1 MCKCNTNNTQT
12 TTQCHVCHQKPK
24 CPPKEPC
31 DCAVKDLSTN
41 CILYDQEDLPCSNI
55 KSGQSLS
62 AILLQLDTFICNL
75 RDELIRMF
83 TLKNIGNGARIYKG
97 IDSLGRKE
105 LRTITKTGN
114 IITVTENSNE
124 VSVGIDE
131 EALDTFIEENQK
143 TYSIVN
149 VGTNP
154 LRVNV
159 YKDSTI
165 VGDNTQFNFRTIVQE
180 NQGSGESFLRDIQ
193 QNTDDL
199 KVRVKTLV
207 SDNLTITATDEEVRI
222 ETPLTSSIPAL
233 YVNNLY
239 KPTYQEWL
247 TENKK
252 QNSGTAVAGFQFIGK
267 GTLAQP
273 FTDTVVYTLNPPSTP
288 PTPPTT
294 TPNTAI
300 QNALDGDTIYSYV
313 GSGTKLNPEKAG
325 QKIIIQNN
333 NTEYTFS
340 DNFNYNS
347 LNLEINGVVNSTTS
361 GYILDMEDDTSI
373 NQTSDLITIEIT
385 EGSVLNIQG
394 DGFRNNGNTIATN
407 TYQTGKIISLKGD
420 GSIRSATNN
429 ITKYLLNVD
438 ITNTGNNNDGN
449 LFFDVRCN
457 IQAEYQ
463 GVYKVGG
470 NGRIDFYNTVQ
481 SGTLANTVNTSLQ
494 AFVQT
499 GGQVRFWSKS
509 SLIFE
514 GSTRNNA
521 VIFTPSVGFTPK
533 FYSIGASFSGTTST
547 LFNKTTT
554 NNVVLEVTNSQSG
567 YGLTI
572 TNIFNSPNLWSVI
585 FKDNTFSS
593 GIINS
598 LIVDLTNGNNISCT
612 NTIGNT
618 IIESLVSYV
627 SRESARL
634 AGLPTNSVFLIKKYI
649 SADNLIAGVEYK
661 ITTEGTPSLGTEGTY
676 ITATGS
682 ETGTGVGMYTERCIL
697 A

>member
-83 TLKNIGNGARIYKG
+83 TLKNIGAGARIYKG
-97 IDSLGRKE
+97 IDTLGRKE
-105 LRTITKTGN
+105 LRTVTKTGN
-114 IITVTENSNE
+114 LITVTENTNDISI
-124 VSVGIDE
+124 SIDE
-131 EALDTFIEENQK
+131 ENLDTFIEENQK
-143 TYSIVN
+143 TYSVN
-149 VGTNP
+149 NIGTGVQIYKNS
-154 LRVNV
+154 NV
-159 YKDSTI
+159 S
-165 VGDNTQFNFRTIVQE
+165 GNNTQFNFRTVVQE

-207 SDNLTITATDEEVRI
+207 SDNLTITSTNEEVRI
-222 ETPLTSSIPAL
+222 ETPLTASIPAL

-239 KPTYQEWL
+239 EPTYQEWL

-252 QNSGTAVAGFQFIGK
+252 QNLGVAVAGFQFIGK

-273 FTDTVVYTLNPPSTP
+273 FTDTTVYTLNQPLTP
-288 PTPPTT
+288 PTITT
-294 TPNTAI
+294 NTAI
-300 QNALDGDTIYSYV
+300 KNALDGDTIYSYV

-333 NTEYTFS
+333 NTGYTFS
-340 DNFNYNS
+340 DNFNYHS
-347 LNLEINGVVNSTTS
+347 LNLEINGTVTSTTS
-361 GYILDMEDDTSI
+361 GYILDMEDATGI
-373 NQTSDLITIEIT
+373 NQTFDLITIEIT

-394 DGFRNNGNTIATN
+394 DGFRNNGNTVATN

-457 IQAEYQ
+457 IHAEYQ
-463 GVYKVGG
+463 GVYKIGG
-470 NGRIDFYNTVQ
+470 NGRIDFYNIVQ
-481 SGTLANTVNTSLQ
+481 SGTLTNTVNTSLQ

-521 VIFTPSVGFTPK
+521 VVFTPSVGFTPK
-533 FYSIGASFSGTTST
+533 FYSIGASFSGTTTT

-572 TNIFNSPNLWSVI
+572 TNIFNSPNIWSVI

-593 GIINS
+593 GNIDIAV
-598 LIVDLTNGNNISCT
+598 VDLTNGNTISCI
-612 NTIGNT
+612 NTIGVN
-618 IIESLVSYV
+618 IIESLV
-627 SRESARL
+627 
-634 AGLPTNSVFLIKKYI
+634 VFNNRANAI
-649 SADNLIAGVEYK
+649 SAGRPINSIFLNRGNP
-661 ITTEGTPSLGTEGTY
+661 GTPEGDEINGFPT
-676 ITATGS
+676 TGKWYRD
-682 ETGTGVGMYTERCIL
+682 TVL
-697 A
+697 PA